1 MKHLLITFIILW
13 LSALSPNILL
23 ADDPPGQ
30 IAVSPAMFELK
41 IGPQPVNESLR
52 IKNLKKYPIT
62 LKVDVYNWALDE
74 KNEVKILPPNVQS
87 IDQWMV
93 INPLSFTIEPGK
105 EQVIRFS
112 VRPRVTPTP
121 GEHRAVIYFLEQ
133 PSSAS
138 LGGVEV
144 LFKLGVGI
152 YGYTDPVKHAA
163 VLNNL
168 TLDRASSKLHVDLQ
182 NNGNVHTRLKG
193 NYVIWKKGTF
203 PGFRSMSNLLNWPKD
218 KQLPEGFI
226 AVGAMNNT
234 PVLAGN
240 RRTITTTIPLPET
253 KSGDYTVA
261 VEGTIDDKRIEKIFP

>member
-1 MKHLLITFIILW
+1 MKRFISIFSILW
-13 LSALSPNILL
+13 LSVFSTNSLR

-41 IGPQPVNESLR
+41 IGSQPVNESLR
-52 IKNLKKYPIT
+52 IKNLKKNPIT
-62 LKVDVYNWALDE
+62 LKVEVYNWALDE
-74 KNEVKILPPNVQS
+74 KNEVKILPPNPQS

-93 INPLSFTIEPGK
+93 INPLSFTVEPGK

-112 VRPRVTPTP
+112 VRPRVVPTP
-121 GEHRAVIYFLEQ
+121 GEHRAVVYFLEQ

-138 LGGVEV
+138 GGVEV

-168 TLDRASSKLHVDLQ
+168 MLDRTSGALHVDLQ

-193 NYVIWKKGTF
+193 DYAIWKKGTF
-203 PGFRSMSNLLNWPKD
+203 PGFKSMSNYLNWPKD
-218 KQLPEGFI
+218 KKLPEGFI

-240 RRTITTTIPLPET
+240 RRTITTTIPVPDS

-261 VEGTIDDKRIEKIFP
+261 VQGTIDDKRIEKLFP

>member
-1 MKHLLITFIILW
+1 MKHLIKIFSILW
-13 LSALSPNILL
+13 LSSLSPNIIR
-23 ADDPPGQ
+23 AADPPGQ

-41 IGPQPVNESLR
+41 IGPQPVNESIR

-62 LKVDVYNWALDE
+62 LKVEVYNWALDE
-74 KNEVKILPPNVQS
+74 KNEVKILPPNIQS

-93 INPLSFTIEPGK
+93 INPLSFTVEPGK

-133 PSSAS
+133 PSSATP
-138 LGGVEV
+138 GGVEV

-152 YGYTDPVKHAA
+152 YGYTDPVTHAT
-163 VLNNL
+163 VLHNL
-168 TLDRASSKLHVDLQ
+168 TIDRAARKLHVDLQ

-193 NYVIWKKGTF
+193 DYAIWKKGTF
-203 PGFRSMSNLLNWPKD
+203 PGFKSMSNYLNWPID
-218 KQLPEGFI
+218 KKKPEGFI
-226 AVGAMNNT
+226 AVGTMNNT
-234 PVLAGN
+234 PVLAGS
-240 RRTITTTIPLPET
+240 RRTITTSIPLPDS
-253 KSGDYTVA
+253 KSGDFTVA